1 MATRARLSQDR
12 SRLRRDALLAAAIE
26 LFAEGG
32 SRAITHRAV
41 AARAGLPPATTTYY
55 FESIDAL
62 INEALSSHVGNWA
75 QELKGFA
82 AMPID
87 VDIRLEDATS
97 MIVAIFALRPPEIV
111 ATQLSI
117 YLAASRDPELL
128 EQAGAALTAIEAIAV
143 KLLGHIGIPDDGQLS
158 KSLVAAILGSAV
170 RRLSQRDGD
179 EAEAEV
185 LFYMVRGL
193 IATEV
198 IGDRAVSEAL
208 HTLS

>member
-12 SRLRRDALLAAAIE
+12 SRLRRDALLAAAID

-32 SRAITHRAV
+32 ARAITHRAV

-62 INEALSSHVGNWA
+62 INEALSAHVANWSRDL
-75 QELKGFA
+75 EGFA
-82 AMPID
+82 TMPVD
-87 VDIRLEDATS
+87 VDVRLDEATS

-111 ATQLSI
+111 STQLSI
-117 YLAASRDPELL
+117 YLAASRDPALR
-128 EQAGAALTAIEAIAV
+128 EQAGAALTAIETIAIN
-143 KLLGHIGIPDDGQLS
+143 LLDHIGIPDARGLA

-170 RRLSQRDGD
+170 RRLSRRDGD

-185 LFYMVRGL
+185 LYHMVRRL
-193 IATEV
+193 VAAEV
-198 IGDRAVSEAL
+198 IGDAAVSEAL
-208 HTLS
+208 GTLK